1 MYDYCVTRRNP
12 PAVPS
17 DTTPEAWRLQM
28 KAIGELTPQQCIAI
42 WEETQRQF
50 AIMEEAAMRR
60 LHPDFNDYKI
70 LVELVRARYGDEL
83 ASKVTPKP
91 NALASEWLS
100 CRRE

>member
-42 WEETQRQF
+42 WEETQ
-50 AIMEEAAMRR
+50 
-60 LHPDFNDYKI
+60 
-70 LVELVRARYGDEL
+70 VRARYGDEL

-91 NALASEWLS
+91 NALASE
-100 CRRE
+100 